1 MTEPTATTEPTG
13 NAPVKQG
20 PIAAVL
26 AFLRNTWRGLTSM
39 RTALILLFLLAVA
52 ALPGALLP
60 QYSLNA
66 AKVADYI
73 RQYPTIGPILDD
85 LGFFAVYGSPWFAA
99 IYVLLFVSLIGC
111 LLPRSLEYYR
121 QLRQQPVL
129 VPRRLS
135 RMPHHV
141 YGTVDRSVDDM
152 LAASRSTLRRW
163 RRVERT
169 EDGGVATV
177 SAERGYSREAGNLV
191 FHFALVALLIG
202 MAAGKLLGYEGQVI
216 VLANG
221 SQFCNS
227 GIYAYDSFRP
237 GLTVDGTELNPFCVR
252 VDAFESRYF
261 DNGQPDLYRAKV
273 AYQDAH
279 ELSGN
284 QWRTA
289 DLEVNHPLRL
299 TGDRVYLLGIGY
311 APRFVVTF
319 PGGEQRTGLVQWRP
333 MDMTTL
339 LSEGATK
346 FDPPG
351 VTDPEERRKR
361 QLAITGL
368 FAPTAGFHGSVLTSV
383 FPDLRDPAVAVDVY
397 RGDLGNESGRGQ
409 SIFEI
414 DRSMV
419 DAGRLT
425 KVLRKNL
432 KLGEEATLDDGTKI
446 RFDGVEKFASL
457 QVSND
462 PAQFAVLLAGL
473 AVMIGLA
480 LSLIVKRRRVWVRLT
495 PQDDGRTLVEVGG
508 LARTDQAGYGEE
520 FERVVNELFV
530 ATRASAATGRMR
542 EEA

>member
-1 MTEPTATTEPTG
+1 MTESSTPQR
-13 NAPVKQG
+13 QG
-20 PIAAVL
+20 RAAAAL
-26 AFLRNTWRGLTSM
+26 AFGRNTWRGLTSM

-66 AKVADYI
+66 VKVAEYVK
-73 RQYPTIGPILDD
+73 QYPTLGPILDD

-111 LLPRSLEYYR
+111 LLPRTVEYAR

-129 VPRRLS
+129 VPRNLS
-135 RMPHHV
+135 RLPHHAST
-141 YGTVDRSVDDM
+141 TVDGPVEEV
-152 LAASRSTLRRW
+152 LAATKGRLRGW
-163 RRVERT
+163 RKIERT
-169 EDGGVATV
+169 EDEGVATV
-177 SAERGYSREAGNLV
+177 SAERGFTREAGNLV
-191 FHFALVALLIG
+191 FHFALVALLLG
-202 MAAGKLLGYEGQVI
+202 MAAGKLFGYEGQVI

-252 VDAFESRYF
+252 VDSMESRYF
-261 DNGQPDLYRAKV
+261 DDLQPDVYRAKV
-273 AYQDAH
+273 AYQDEH
-279 ELSGN
+279 ELSGTN
-284 QWRTA
+284 WRTA
-289 DLEVNHPLRL
+289 ELEVNSPVRL
-299 TGDRVYLLGIGY
+299 SGDRVYLLGTGY

-319 PGGEQRTGLVQWRP
+319 PGGEQRVGEVQWKP
-333 MDMTTL
+333 MDMVTL

-351 VTDPEERRKR
+351 VTDSEERRKK

-368 FAPTAGFHGSVLTSV
+368 FAPTAGYHGSVLTSI
-383 FPDLRDPAVAVDVY
+383 FPAASDPAVAVDIY

-414 DRSMV
+414 DKSMV
-419 DAGRLT
+419 DSGRLT

-432 KLGEEATLDDGTKI
+432 ALGEEVTLDDGTKV
-446 RFDGVEKFASL
+446 RFDGVVPWVSL
-457 QVSND
+457 QVSSD

-473 AVMIGLA
+473 AVLVGLG
-480 LSLIVKRRRVWVRLT
+480 LSLIIKRRRLWVRLS
-495 PQDDGRTLVEVGG
+495 PAGDGRTLIEVGG

-520 FERVVNELFV
+520 FTRVASELF
-530 ATRASAATGRMR
+530 AARGKDK
-542 EEA
+542 